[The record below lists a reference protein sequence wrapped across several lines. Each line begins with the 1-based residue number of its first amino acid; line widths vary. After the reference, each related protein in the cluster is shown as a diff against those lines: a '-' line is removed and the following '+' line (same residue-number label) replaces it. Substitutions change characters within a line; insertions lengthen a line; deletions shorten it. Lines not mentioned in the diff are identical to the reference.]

1 MAAVLGPEA
10 VGLTAGGQ
18 QQQQQSGDVIS
29 QASQIIQNIV
39 GGSGNVD
46 KVDTPPGVSSSSVP
60 TTSQVPSGINYYMA
74 MAENYANRITKV
86 INGPEVNQ
94 FNPNLSEEDQI
105 AQQSIVT
112 RYLSKFYQQNILK
125 SQY

>member
-10 VGLTAGGQ
+10 VGMTAGGQ
-18 QQQQQSGDVIS
+18 QQQQQGGDVLA
-29 QASQIIQNIV
+29 QASQMIQNIV
-39 GGSGNVD
+39 GGSSNVNQ
-46 KVDTPPGVSSSSVP
+46 VDTPSPGVSSSSVP
-60 TTSQVPSGINYYMA
+60 STSQVPSGINYYMA

-112 RYLSKFYQQNILK
+112 RYAL
-125 SQY
+125 

>member
-46 KVDTPPGVSSSSVP
+46 KVDTPPGVSSSSVS

-112 RYLSKFYQQNILK
+112 RYLTKFYQDNILK